1 MNSIKKILIVFL
13 IGSIIPQS
21 SFAYDFIVNG
31 FAYNI
36 KKDGTVAVTYK
47 NPKVRVN
54 YVDGGYYGNIVIPRT
69 VKYKNRTYRVTEI
82 GERAF
87 CYCDRVKSVKIP
99 EGITRIG
106 YLGVGYLKN
115 IRSLYIP
122 SSVKVLE
129 AGCFAFNYG
138 LSKVTVSKANKYYC
152 SLNNCIYNKKKT
164 ALVFVCPKNRSY
176 TFPSTV
182 TRVCNY
188 AFSCVTLKKLV
199 VPKHVKYVGGSA
211 FFCFDADV
219 IENHATLKL
228 LPGEKKGPGTGLP
241 FWGYSPCTVNS
252 TK

>member
-1 MNSIKKILIVFL
+1 MKQTFL
-13 IGSIIPQS
+13 RIDSRNNLLWRDIQ
-21 SFAYDFIVNG
+21 NE
-31 FAYNI
+31 
-36 KKDGTVAVTYK
+36 
-47 NPKVRVN
+47 RM
-54 YVDGGYYGNIVIPRT
+54 DGGYYGNIVIPRT

-164 ALVFVCPKNRSY
+164 ALVLVCPKNRSY

-182 TRVCNY
+182 PITPSVFPFTSTC
-188 AFSCVTLKKLV
+188 
-199 VPKHVKYVGGSA
+199 
-211 FFCFDADV
+211 
-219 IENHATLKL
+219 
-228 LPGEKKGPGTGLP
+228 GT
-241 FWGYSPCTVNS
+241 
-252 TK
+252 